1 MVNQIKITDEQK
13 FSCEYMVNGKLI
25 SKSPEKTV
33 HEFDV
38 VELPCKVQI
47 MLNPYKIKPTVR
59 IDDIMVNYGLAEI
72 TPWDHMIEFTIG
84 DNFQQEYFQAI
95 IDAKKTYL
103 KKNGDTVPSDMEYF
117 VGINNL
123 HPEIIE
129 SISNNLK

>member
-1 MVNQIKITDEQK
+1 MVKQIKITDEQK

-72 TPWDHMIEFTIG
+72 TPWDHMLEFTL
-84 DNFQQEYFQAI
+84 DADFFDRYFKNI
-95 IDAKKTYL
+95 IQSKGQYL
-103 KKNGDTVPSDMEYF
+103 KLEESE
-117 VGINNL
+117 L
-123 HPEIIE
+123 HKKIGLQDLSILVKEIE
-129 SISNNLK
+129 GKLK